1 MNTDMGQVWPVE
13 HVDKPACGHGVDG
26 HNHPAQDRYACVEAI
41 AYGAPGMISAQRRP
55 TDLQRGFVGAYFDR
69 PLADQAAFH
78 RAMCEPRYTS
88 PRDIDKAFEIE
99 ADARRREQA
108 FAARNRRE
116 PLPGAS

>member
-1 MNTDMGQVWPVE
+1 MTT
-13 HVDKPACGHGVDG
+13 
-26 HNHPAQDRYACVEAI
+26 AQGRA
-41 AYGAPGMISAQRRP
+41 
-55 TDLQRGFVGAYFDR
+55 TDLQRAFVGAYFDR

-99 ADARRREQA
+99 GETRRREQA